1 MSVIDLSKYSYV
13 LASRLRQYA
22 RHAVGRVTGTV
33 VSTAGR
39 YKHAMDQEECRLF
52 FRAEINALVGILVAK
67 KIFTMEEWTKAL
79 CEEYEV
85 SLKDNAEKWP
95 EIKVADDGRSY
106 VLNLEGFKKRVNDEG
121 WPP

>member
-1 MSVIDLSKYSYV
+1 MSVIDLSRYSYV

-33 VSTAGR
+33 LSTNAR

-79 CEEYEV
+79 CEEYEA

-95 EIKVADDGRSY
+95 EIAVADDERSY
-106 VLNLEGFKKRVNDEG
+106 TLNTEAFAKRVRDES